1 MNLKRYL
8 IIGGGILLLL
18 IILGVILKFRPRK
31 INTDSCAERWQRLQK
46 HCADKKTWHLAITDA
61 DRLLDDVLKRRHYKG
76 KTTGERLVSAQHDF
90 SNNESLWFGHKLYN
104 RIQDGDHKKLSKQD
118 TLEALGGFRQ
128 ALKDVGA
135 LKDKVI
141 TAPVETVAAP
151 VVIEPAVPTATA
163 SDAATIT
170 DDGATT

>member
-1 MNLKRYL
+1 MNLKLYA
-8 IIGGGILLLL
+8 IAGGLALLLMIVTGL
-18 IILGVILKFRPRK
+18 VLKYRPRR

-46 HCADKKTWHLAITDA
+46 NCADKKTWHLAITDA

-90 SNNESLWFGHKLYN
+90 TNNESLWFGHKLYN
-104 RIQDGDHKKLSKQD
+104 RIQDNDYKKLSKQD

-128 ALKDVGA
+128 ALKDLGA

-141 TAPVETVAAP
+141 TAPVETIIAP
-151 VVIEPAVPTATA
+151 VVIEPTAN
-163 SDAATIT
+163 SDESSEAEAGAA
-170 DDGATT
+170 A